1 EMILPSLMTYP
12 FLLEVSFGE
21 LFPTGYVIFLL
32 ESPQTPLSSITLSIA
47 NAIKSLTEKIDFHNF
62 TIGQTVHGFTAAEFR
77 GRQQYA
83 EKKPLM
89 Q

>member
-32 ESPQTPLSSITLSIA
+32 ESPQTPLSSITHNDNGYQITPCDA
-47 NAIKSLTEKIDFHNF
+47 RDFIF
-62 TIGQTVHGFTAAEFR
+62 TITCR
-77 GRQQYA
+77 
-83 EKKPLM
+83 
-89 Q
+89 